1 MPIVKT
7 ELKVLK
13 VLELVHKLKLKLIK
27 GKKTVTLTEINEIYD
42 KLDLIYDNMVANR
55 KYNSEA
61 NYVDVRASIINPN
74 RQGVRNHDWTDNS
87 ISYI

>member
-27 GKKTVTLTEINEIYD
+27 GKKTVTLTEINKIYE

-55 KYNSEA
+55 QYNSED

-74 RQGVRNHDWTDNS
+74 RQGVRNHD
-87 ISYI
+87 

>member
-27 GKKTVTLTEINEIYD
+27 GKKTVTLTEINKIYE

-55 KYNSEA
+55 QYNSED
-61 NYVDVRASIINPN
+61 NYVDIRASIINPN
-74 RQGVRNHDWTDNS
+74 RQGVHKHD
-87 ISYI
+87 

>member
-27 GKKTVTLTEINEIYD
+27 GKSSVTLTEINKIYE

-55 KYNSEA
+55 QYNSED

-74 RQGVRNHDWTDNS
+74 RQGVRNHD
-87 ISYI
+87 

>member
-27 GKKTVTLTEINEIYD
+27 GKKTITLTEINKIYE
-42 KLDLIYDNMVANR
+42 KLDLIYDNMVTNR
-55 KYNSEA
+55 KYNSED

-74 RQGVRNHDWTDNS
+74 RQGVHNYDWTDSS

>member
-27 GKKTVTLTEINEIYD
+27 GKKIVTLTEINEIYE

-55 KYNSEA
+55 KYNSLFPGSLIKLIATTLMIVVQELT
-61 NYVDVRASIINPN
+61 
-74 RQGVRNHDWTDNS
+74 QG
-87 ISYI
+87 

>member
-27 GKKTVTLTEINEIYD
+27 GKKTITLTEINKIYE
-42 KLDLIYDNMVANR
+42 KLDLIYDNMVTNR
-55 KYNSEA
+55 KYNSED

-74 RQGVRNHDWTDNS
+74 RQGVRNHD
-87 ISYI
+87 